1 MKALGMIEV
10 YGYVTAVEALDSAL
24 KAANVKL
31 VDVTLVQGGLVTVLV
46 DGDVGAV
53 KAAMDASK
61 TAAER
66 IGKVISVHVI
76 ARPNSEVDKIIKPFK
91 STIGEVK
98 EEGFTETH
106 QPETEEREHEK
117 CEHEICEHVNS
128 KNQIEEEKSRH
139 DDGELVNE
147 VPEIEATHKE
157 EDSKNIE
164 TITKEKETSID
175 LRTLTPEMMQTMTVD
190 RLRKLAREIRITNM
204 TSKEIRF
211 STKNELIRS
220 ISEFIE
226 QER

>member
-66 IGKVISVHVI
+66 IGRVISVHVI
-76 ARPNSEVDKIIKPFK
+76 ARPNSEVDKIIKPYK
-91 STIGEVK
+91 STIPEVK
-98 EEGFTETH
+98 EEGVTKPYLPEADDFNANNET
-106 QPETEEREHEK
+106 QIAEE
-117 CEHEICEHVNS
+117 N
-128 KNQIEEEKSRH
+128 SRH
-139 DDGELVNE
+139 EDGELVNE
-147 VPEIEATHKE
+147 LLEIETTHKDE
-157 EDSKNIE
+157 VSNDIE
-164 TITKEKETSID
+164 TITKAKETSTD
-175 LRTLTPEMMQTMTVD
+175 VGTLTPETMQTMTVD